1 LRREILAMTQA
12 HDGSEFATGA
22 LLQSGDI
29 ALPAP
34 AERFAGWLVMADPDG
49 PIDLPR
55 LFPEVEVRVEVSSAG
70 VSEALSKVEPS
81 LVVLIAPPAEPGD
94 LQRVASWLKEHRSS
108 YALLLSSHQAVAA
121 RLHALE
127 LGFDDAVDLSSDP
140 MEVVGRLSIAGRRG
154 PGAGRLLGD
163 RIPVGQGVELDRRA
177 RAIRRD
183 GRLMSLRPKE
193 LALLEF
199 LALHPGRAFTREDLL
214 RRVWHDAAG
223 NERMADVYVFWLRAK
238 IERDPA
244 DPIHLVTVR
253 GSGYLFDPPKAPLGI
268 AADAQAGTATE
279 GPANVNEP
287 PTPR

>member
-1 LRREILAMTQA
+1 MTQA
-12 HDGSEFATGA
+12 HDDDRFGDVAR
-22 LLQSGDI
+22 LQPGGI
-29 ALPAP
+29 AFPAP
-34 AERFAGWLVMADPDG
+34 AERHTGWLALADPEG
-49 PIDLPR
+49 PIDLQR

-70 VSEALSKVEPS
+70 FSEALSKVEPS

-94 LQRVASWLKEHRSS
+94 LQRVASWLKEYRGS
-108 YALLLSSHQAVAA
+108 YAVLLSSHQAVAA

-127 LGFDDAVDLSSDP
+127 FGFDDAVDLSSDP

-154 PGAGRLLGD
+154 PGAGRPPGD

-199 LALHPGRAFTREDLL
+199 LAVHPGRAFTREELL
-214 RRVWHDAAG
+214 TRVWHDAVG
-223 NERMADVYVFWLRAK
+223 NERTVDVYVFWLRAK
-238 IERDPA
+238 IERDA
-244 DPIHLVTVR
+244 ANPIHLVTVR
-253 GSGYLFDPPKAPLGI
+253 GSGYLFDPPVPASPSSWQ
-268 AADAQAGTATE
+268 DYTGTS
-279 GPANVNEP
+279 NVNEG